1 MGMEQRWATIRG
13 PEFMPAWRKVQDE
26 DLDDR
31 GSDYYS
37 GSLSHVNGLK
47 KVSEKDFE
55 KYQEGDLS
63 LNKGDA
69 VYYCKKEPKGNSNKI
84 QSSVERFPN
93 KGTRKWVTKYAL
105 YPRDI
110 DYSAGSYDK
119 QEEAVKRAREY
130 SEKNHCRVDVHIEKH
145 LEKYPT
151 KVATTNY
158 KPSSSQKDGIWQV
171 YAELPS

>member
-1 MGMEQRWATIRG
+1 MGMEQRWATVRG
-13 PEFMPAWRKVQDE
+13 PQFSSEWKKVQEE

-37 GSLSHVNGLK
+37 GSLSHVNNIKL
-47 KVSEKDFE
+47 VSKKDFE
-55 KYQEGDLS
+55 KYQEGELDLS
-63 LNKGDA
+63 KGDA
-69 VYYCKKEPKGNSNKI
+69 VYYCQKEPKGNSNKI
-84 QSSVERFPN
+84 KSIVERFPQ

-105 YPRDI
+105 YPRDREH
-110 DYSAGSYDK
+110 SLGSYDK

-130 SEKNHCRVDVHIEKH
+130 SEKNNCRVDVHIEKH
-145 LEKYPT
+145 LKEGPT

-158 KPSSSQKDGIWQV
+158 KPSSSQKDGIWEI

>member
-1 MGMEQRWATIRG
+1 MGMEQRWATVKG
-13 PEFMPAWRKVQDE
+13 SEFGPAWRKVQAE
-26 DLDDR
+26 DKEDR
-31 GSDYYS
+31 GDDQGYS
-37 GSLSHVNGLK
+37 GGLHHVSGLK
-47 KVSEKDFE
+47 EVSKEDFE
-55 KYQEGDLS
+55 KYQEGELH

-69 VYYCKKEPKGNSNKI
+69 VYYCEREPKGNSNKI
-84 QSSVERFPN
+84 KSSVERFPN

-145 LEKYPT
+145 LE
-151 KVATTNY
+151 
-158 KPSSSQKDGIWQV
+158 
-171 YAELPS
+171 LPS